1 MTERD
6 FSKELYF
13 SHSYDMENGN
23 DMDTICY
30 HSLINIITEL
40 VDRIEKLEQR
50 LDRND
55 KWKSGLAKVAKE
67 VNTNVQESVSNV
79 QESVSNVLEINKEL
93 QGDLS
98 KIISNC

>member
-40 VDRIEKLEQR
+40 VDRIEKL
-50 LDRND
+50 D
-55 KWKSGLAKVAKE
+55 KAW
-67 VNTNVQESVSNV
+67 
-79 QESVSNVLEINKEL
+79 
-93 QGDLS
+93 
-98 KIISNC
+98 